1 MFGGGS
7 VTSELS
13 SEDAKVEL
21 RCDKNHILKFVNG
34 PVDDPAYFGGYFIC
48 NICRRNG

>member
-13 SEDAKVEL
+13 SDDKDEL
-21 RCDKNHILKFVNG
+21 KCNKNHILKFVNG